1 MTEHIKK
8 PHPDHI
14 NLTGMDVRYFGNLLA
29 LVKAAAKTKVVPLNP
44 MELLWVIRMEK
55 LANRTEI
62 IDIENELELPSLE
75 PEPDVRPAID
85 VEKEEPSIAAFEDDG
100 GYTGP
105 AHD

>member
-1 MTEHIKK
+1 MSEHISK

-14 NLTGMDVRYFGNLLA
+14 TLTGMDVRYFGNLLA

-75 PEPDVRPAID
+75 PVEAEVLPAID
-85 VEKEEPSIAAFEDDG
+85 VVDDKLAVFEDDG

-105 AHD
+105 VHD